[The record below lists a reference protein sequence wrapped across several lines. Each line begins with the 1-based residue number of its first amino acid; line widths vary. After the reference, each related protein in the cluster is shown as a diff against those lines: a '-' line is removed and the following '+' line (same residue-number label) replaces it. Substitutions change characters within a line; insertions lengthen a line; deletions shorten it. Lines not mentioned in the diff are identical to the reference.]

1 MNILVI
7 GDIMLDINYISKI
20 ERNAPEANI
29 PIHLIT
35 ETNYFLG
42 GASNVAYNL
51 KNLETNVELIS
62 VIGNDHYGSKIKELL
77 DLKIIKHKLFIDIER
92 KTNQINRIIHN
103 VQVTVRYDVED
114 IVDIDHTI
122 AIQILE
128 YIKLKQLKEPTN
140 AIIISDYD
148 KGVISQ
154 ELCQQIIKYA
164 NENNIYTFVDP
175 KIKNYIKYKGCFCFK
190 PNLIEGEIISGQKNI
205 IDILDFIK
213 QHIQCQNIVLT
224 QGKDGILVNNIDN
237 INNIIKHSE
246 QISVIDVTGAG
257 DTVMSVLVYI
267 FIQYKD
273 IHLATKIANYIAGKS
288 VQTIGNYITNKL
300 VVKEYLDQNKI
311 ICDYEIDR
319 ITSLSNLKNV
329 VFTNGCFDILHTAHI
344 QLLQFSKKQ
353 GDVLVVGLNSDDS
366 IKRLKGTTR
375 PINNIDERAKMLSLF
390 DFIDYI
396 IIFREDT
403 PLSII
408 QLLKPNILIK
418 GSDYKKEDI
427 IGKEFANEI
436 ILFDFIKNKS
446 TSLIINK
453 ITNK

>member
-1 MNILVI
+1 M
-7 GDIMLDINYISKI
+7 
-20 ERNAPEANI
+20 
-29 PIHLIT
+29 
-35 ETNYFLG
+35 
-42 GASNVAYNL
+42 
-51 KNLETNVELIS
+51 
-62 VIGNDHYGSKIKELL
+62 
-77 DLKIIKHKLFIDIER
+77 
-92 KTNQINRIIHN
+92 
-103 VQVTVRYDVED
+103 
-114 IVDIDHTI
+114 
-122 AIQILE
+122 
-128 YIKLKQLKEPTN
+128 
-140 AIIISDYD
+140 
-148 KGVISQ
+148 
-154 ELCQQIIKYA
+154 
-164 NENNIYTFVDP
+164 
-175 KIKNYIKYKGCFCFK
+175 
-190 PNLIEGEIISGQKNI
+190 IEGEIISGQKNI

-237 INNIIKHSE
+237 IIKHSE

-273 IHLATKIANYIAGKS
+273 INLATKIANYIAGKS

-300 VVKEYLDQNKI
+300 DVQEYLDQNKI
-311 ICDYEIDR
+311 IFDYEIDR

-353 GDVLVVGLNSDDS
+353 GDILVVGLNSDDS

-427 IGKEFANEI
+427 IGKEFANKI